1 MGPVAAF
8 RQSRGD
14 LVPFAD
20 VGRARWRGEDAA
32 RDTLGPGWRE
42 FAGRLGSLV
51 DGSGAVRQEMAGI
64 ATERGRDWNW
74 VSQGQCWGRC
84 KVRRRALRVSRPGQR
99 EEAPTE
105 GLGGHQLLVQTD
117 ARCPAGQVM
126 GHHLHRQPGGVG
138 GETARREM
146 VQARHRI

>member
-8 RQSRGD
+8 SSRVET
-14 LVPFAD
+14 LWPFAN

-51 DGSGAVRQEMAGI
+51 DGSGAVRQEMAGL
-64 ATERGRDWNW
+64 ATERRARLNW

-84 KVRRRALRVSRPGQR
+84 KVRRRALRVSRPAR
-99 EEAPTE
+99 EKEASSE
-105 GLGGHQLLVQTD
+105 GLGGYN
-117 ARCPAGQVM
+117 PAGPRPMRAVPA
-126 GHHLHRQPGGVG
+126 GPGYGPSPRIEYG
-138 GETARREM
+138 AGLWTAS
-146 VQARHRI
+146 QAALAAKRP

>member
-32 RDTLGPGWRE
+32 RDILGPGWRE

-64 ATERGRDWNW
+64 ATEPGRG
-74 VSQGQCWGRC
+74 
-84 KVRRRALRVSRPGQR
+84 
-99 EEAPTE
+99 
-105 GLGGHQLLVQTD
+105 
-117 ARCPAGQVM
+117 
-126 GHHLHRQPGGVG
+126 
-138 GETARREM
+138 
-146 VQARHRI
+146 